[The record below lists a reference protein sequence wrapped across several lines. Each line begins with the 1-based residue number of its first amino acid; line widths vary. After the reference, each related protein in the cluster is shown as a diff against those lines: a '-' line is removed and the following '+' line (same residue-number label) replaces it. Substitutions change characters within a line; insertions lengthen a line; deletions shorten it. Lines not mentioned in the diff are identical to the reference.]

1 MAKYFIDCEF
11 IEDFHK
17 PLFGKRRHYIDL
29 ISIAIVCDDGREYY
43 AVSNDFDL
51 SHVWFKYEMKQIS
64 GDARNTFPKGVKEYW
79 LRDNVLKP
87 IHDDL
92 YERQGSYAKTY
103 HSALSGFNIK
113 GMKNLLG
120 WYGKSNKRIAFDILQ
135 FVYDPSGLAW
145 KEWLGSTDE
154 YYQALLDGRGD
165 GDNPVFYGYYSDYDW
180 VLLCTLFGRMI
191 DLPKGFPMLCY
202 DLKQEIDRVAMK
214 WQRGGTPQ
222 QNREYDEEC
231 AKLGGRYTI
240 AFNNNFNDMVKLIK
254 SHKQYPVQTNNHNAL
269 DDARWNKKLYE
280 FINLWL

>member
-11 IEDFHK
+11 HEDFHK

-29 ISIAIVCDDGREYY
+29 ISIAIVCEDGREFY

-51 SHVWFKYEMKQIS
+51 EHVWNKFEWKESPYVSLSTGRGTME
-64 GDARNTFPKGVKEYW
+64 KEYW

-87 IHDDL
+87 IHEDL
-92 YERQGSYAKTY
+92 YQQLNSYAKTY
-103 HSALSGFNIK
+103 HSALCGFNIK
-113 GMKNLLG
+113 GMKNLLA
-120 WYGKSNKRIAFDILQ
+120 WFGKSNKQIAEEILE
-135 FVYDPSGLAW
+135 FIHPSRNKPDPI
-145 KEWLGSTDE
+145 
-154 YYQALLDGRGD
+154 
-165 GDNPVFYGYYSDYDW
+165 NPVRVFSAPQFYGYFSAYDH
-180 VLLCTLFGRMI
+180 VLFCSLFGRMI

-214 WQRGGTPQ
+214 YQRGGTPQ
-222 QNREYDEEC
+222 QNMEYDEEC

-240 AFNNNFNDMVKLIK
+240 AFNNRFDDMVNLIK

>member
-29 ISIAIVCDDGREYY
+29 ISVAIVCEDGREYY

-51 SHVWFKYEMKQIS
+51 EHVWNKFEWKESPYVSLSTGRGTME
-64 GDARNTFPKGVKEYW
+64 KEYW

-87 IHDDL
+87 IHEDL
-92 YERQGSYAKTY
+92 YQQLNYYVKTY
-103 HSALSGFNIK
+103 HSALCGFDIK

-120 WYGKSNKRIAFDILQ
+120 WFGKSNKQIAAEIVD
-135 FVYDPSGLAW
+135 FVNPKVEVEGHVGWIRKNNPIA
-145 KEWLGSTDE
+145 
-154 YYQALLDGRGD
+154 DGCDKHGWAQ
-165 GDNPVFYGYYSDYDW
+165 PQFYGYFCGYDW
-180 VLLCTLFGRMI
+180 PLLCSLFGRMI

-214 WQRGGTPQ
+214 YQRGGTPQ
-222 QNREYDEEC
+222 QNMEYDEEC

-240 AFNNNFNDMVKLIK
+240 AFNNRFDDMVNLIK